1 MPIEGERSRKPVSR
15 HNCETHSVGVAEL
28 VVLISAGDER
38 SGDLRHDGPLLTHE
52 LLPHARGEERALYP
66 AVEPLLKAHGRATA
80 TMSIDH
86 EAIEGYVHRIEDAA
100 RARMQAANDERAAR
114 DAELVQLLLQ
124 LQAIFKLHLLQS

>member
-1 MPIEGERSRKPVSR
+1 MDAPGEMIRKHHR
-15 HNCETHSVGVAEL
+15 ELAAEMTQHVAALMDAPSENNIAAL
-28 VVLISAGDER
+28 VQF
-38 SGDLRHDGPLLTHE
+38 LTHE
-52 LLPHARGEERALYP
+52 LLPHARGEEQALYP

-100 RARMQAANDERAAR
+100 RARMQAADDERAAR